1 MSEGLR
7 HAILGAGGIGGLLGT
22 ALAHAGREVVLV
34 VRDPDHP
41 TDLRLDSR
49 VLGDLGA
56 VVTIATTLPPG
67 FDVLW
72 VTVKAQHLEQALP
85 ACPPAAVGAAR
96 VVPLLNGVE
105 HLARLRAV
113 YGPES
118 VIAGT
123 IQVESER
130 LTPGHYR
137 QLSPFL
143 RVGLAG
149 RGAEAIASELE
160 AAGVTASVETDA
172 ATLLWRKLAVLASL
186 ALTTTALEAP
196 IGAVRAEPAWR
207 ERLLAVATEVCAVA
221 AAEGAIVDPMA
232 TRQFVLGVP
241 DAMQS
246 SMQKDRAAGRP
257 LELDAIGGAVQ
268 RAGRRHGLSTPVV
281 DQLVAEIS
289 AI

>member
-7 HAILGAGGIGGLLGT
+7 HAILGAGGIGGLLGA
-22 ALAHAGREVVLV
+22 ALAHAGREVTLV
-34 VRDPDHP
+34 VRDRDHP
-41 TDLRLDSR
+41 TELRLDSR
-49 VLGDLGA
+49 VLGDISAA
-56 VVTIATTLPPG
+56 VAIATTLPPG
-67 FDVLW
+67 TDVLW
-72 VTVKAQHLEQALP
+72 VTVKSQQLEEALR
-85 ACPPAAVGAAR
+85 ACPPAAVGGAR

-105 HLARLRAV
+105 HLARLRAI
-113 YGPES
+113 YGPGS
-118 VIAGT
+118 VTAGT

-137 QLSPFL
+137 QLSPFM

-149 RGAEAIASELE
+149 PGADVIAAELE
-160 AAGVTASVETDA
+160 AAGITASVEPDE

-196 IGAVRAEPAWR
+196 IGSVRADPAWR
-207 ERLLAVATEVCAVA
+207 QRLLAVASEVCAVA
-221 AAEGAIVDPMA
+221 AAEGAGVDPRA

-241 DAMQS
+241 DAMRS

-268 RAGRRHGLSTPVV
+268 RAGRRHGVPTPVV
-281 DQLVAEIS
+281 DELVAEIS
-289 AI
+289 VA